1 MLYPEKELDLNGFK
15 NNKINIQKGR
25 INKYLEN
32 LILNENMLF
41 LCGNSQ
47 MVSDI
52 YDILVSKK

>member
-1 MLYPEKELDLNGFK
+1 MVSK

-32 LILNENMLF
+32 LTLNENMLF